1 MNSITEGFIHSS
13 DLTIALQPVFDIE
26 SGGSVSFF
34 ESTLRVTG
42 TPDPSLHIH
51 LLSIAERLGFIDHI
65 DLHVLGLTVEV
76 LRRHPTMCASINV
89 SQRSILEEGQQLL
102 RRLAASQVSERIIV
116 EITESA
122 EIPSA
127 WVSIFA
133 AGVREVGCQVA
144 VDDFETGYAD
154 DVLVRAVRPHLIK
167 VVIDDT
173 TRHYRERIGRTIEL
187 AREVGAQVVGEK
199 IDTDEK
205 IALAQMMGIRYLQ
218 GFSLATPV
226 FQKDLAAY
234 LRTKEG
240 SMIAIDQGSTPGI
253 RPHPTG
259 RSQAIHGDRKIG
271 LVEETRR

>member
-1 MNSITEGFIHSS
+1 MNGITEGFIHSS
-13 DLTIALQPVFDIE
+13 DLTIALQPVFDIQ

-51 LLSIAERLGFIDHI
+51 LLSIAEQLGFIDHI
-65 DLHVLGLTVEV
+65 DLHVLGLTVDV

-89 SQRSILEEGQQLL
+89 SQRSILEEGKQLL

-173 TRHYRERIGRTIEL
+173 TRHYRERIRRTIEL

-226 FQKDLAAY
+226 LQKDLATY
-234 LRTKEG
+234 LRTKQ
-240 SMIAIDQGSTPGI
+240 SSAVAIDQGSTPGI
-253 RPHPTG
+253 RPHPTVRG
-259 RSQAIHGDRKIG
+259 ETIHGDRKIG
-271 LVEETRR
+271 LVEEARG